1 MGGQP
6 GCAEGEM
13 IGDADALYIYIYLK
27 LWRGGKGCRRLQYE
41 ICADCF

>member
-13 IGDADALYIYIYLK
+13 IGDADALYIYIF
-27 LWRGGKGCRRLQYE
+27 E
-41 ICADCF
+41 IMAWW

>member
-13 IGDADALYIYIYLK
+13 IGDADALYIYIYIF
-27 LWRGGKGCRRLQYE
+27 E
-41 ICADCF
+41 IMAWW